1 MELEIREEKKARG
14 LDQNSAMWV
23 GPLADIAEQAW
34 VEGRQYADVVW
45 HELFKRKYLPELDDP
60 ELEDLVQN
68 PETYR
73 KWAEDPETGER
84 ILIGSTTQ
92 LTRKGMTRYLTQV
105 EAYGANLGV
114 LFHANPRM
122 VA

>member
-1 MELEIREEKKARG
+1 
-14 LDQNSAMWV
+14 MWV